1 MVEKISG
8 NNFALSDAENNILG
22 PLNIVVIITDLC
34 GRT

>member
-22 PLNIVVIITDLC
+22 PLNRVGTITDPC